1 MNLEKNKIIASI
13 LLAGLLA
20 MLSGTAS
27 KILYGSNS
35 HSETDE
41 KRGYK
46 IEGVVADANAT
57 EAKAEEIDK
66 LALIASADAT
76 AGANVAKK
84 CVACHSFEKGG
95 ANKVGPN
102 LWNIVNKA
110 KAETAGFQY
119 SKTLLDMKS
128 QKWGYEELWAFIN
141 APQAYAKGTK
151 MAFAGVKNPQ
161 DLANLIAHLRNFSDS
176 PAPLPA
182 K

>member
-20 MLSGTAS
+20 MLSGTAA
-27 KILYGSNS
+27 KILYGASS
-35 HSETDE
+35 HSEGEE

-46 IEGVVADANAT
+46 IEGVVADANAS
-57 EAKAEEIDK
+57 ESKQEEVDK
-66 LALIASADAT
+66 LGLIASADAN

-84 CVACHSFEKGG
+84 CLTCHSFEKGG

-110 KAETAGFQY
+110 KAATAGFQY
-119 SKTLLDMKS
+119 SKTLTEMKS
-128 QKWGYEELWAFIN
+128 QKWGYEELWAFLN

-161 DLANLIAHLRNFSDS
+161 ELANLIAHLRTFSDA
-176 PAPLPA
+176 PAPLPT